1 MRGATIKSY
10 FKILILLIIVV
21 LGLFFLYNSGEQ
33 TTIGSDDNGKVTKKV
48 YSHYGSNGTKIAV
61 VTGMHPR
68 EDLSKNIIPSVI
80 KFYALTHNVELVN
93 YEVTVSKNPDD
104 FTLGRNNGE
113 SLVAQYII
121 PDIKKSDYGLVIIS
135 HDHEQGYGEGYYIAT
150 PSMDSKSVTLAEKI
164 LKFIPYFNYY
174 KRNTEKKAQ
183 SSSITK
189 VDNPITQS
197 GTPVFVYEIPE
208 WDNWFTAFINTYNLI
223 DSSFKLF

>member
-1 MRGATIKSY
+1 M
-10 FKILILLIIVV
+10 
-21 LGLFFLYNSGEQ
+21 FFLSNSGEH
-33 TTIGSDDNGKVTKKV
+33 TTIGSDSNGQVTKNV
-48 YSHYGSNGTKIAV
+48 YSPYGSSGTKIAV

-68 EDLSKNIIPSVI
+68 EDLSKNVIPWVI
-80 KFYALTHNVELVN
+80 KFYALTHKVELVN
-93 YEVTVSKNPDD
+93 YEVTVTKNPED

-113 SLVAQYII
+113 SLVAQYMI

-135 HDHEQGYGEGYYIAT
+135 HDHEQGYGNGYYIAT
-150 PSMDSKSVTLAEKI
+150 PSMDYKSVALAEKVHS
-164 LKFIPYFNYY
+164 LMPYFNYY

-183 SSSITK
+183 SNSITR

-208 WDNWFTAFINTYNLI
+208 WDNLVTSFINTYNLI